1 MKILCLSGSATTEG
15 RPQPIP
21 FSLGESG
28 RGRTLTRV
36 EVSSAPGKIPEGPP
50 PSGPEV
56 PWASAPQFPQKYDE
70 RTHAWI
76 SDSDPTKVAEY
87 QTAKA
92 KYEAYTAY
100 EARKKA
106 CEAYTYDVDYL
117 VPARPQAG
125 GSVFLLKAGTVRP
138 AQRGVLVRIS
148 TRGCYTKGSCGSIE
162 LVWGEATKVAEGT
175 WAEGDA
181 GRVAGGPDALW
192 HVPGAAFFRV
202 VLQGGSNKGWG
213 GRCVVVTKDGRVW
226 MGKTTDLAALVTADE
241 RPDLSE
247 VVRAMLA
254 VTTTTPPSTSNYDPS
269 AGEYRQTVVEWYQ
282 ILRDAV
288 TAADALEAE
297 PPADS
302 EGIEHYFLHEPSD
315 WPALLKTF
323 GLTLPGGQTMPQ
335 GVDRVQAG
343 CLMPGAMSMV
353 YLSCGPGG
361 GKRYRLSDVTCVGVR
376 VLGAIRERPYNR
388 EEILAI
394 VEDAE
399 RWSVSW
405 TESKDGQQIGA
416 YRADASGVT
425 ETRPDGTTDL
435 RKWG

>member
-36 EVSSAPGKIPEGPP
+36 EVSSAPGKIPDSPP
-50 PSGPEV
+50 PAGPEV
-56 PWASAPQFPQKYDE
+56 PWASAPQSPQKYDE
-70 RTHAWI
+70 RIRTWI
-76 SDSDPTKVAEY
+76 ADSDPTKAAEY
-87 QTAKA
+87 RAAKA
-92 KYEAYTAY
+92 KHEAYAAY

-106 CEAYTYDVDYL
+106 CESYAYDVDYL

-125 GSVFLLKAGTVRP
+125 GTAFLLKAGTVRP
-138 AQRGVLVRIS
+138 AQRGVLIRLN
-148 TRGCYTKGSCGSIE
+148 TAGAYTKGSCGSIE

-192 HVPGAAFFRV
+192 HVPGAAFFRA

-213 GRCVVVTKDGRVW
+213 GRYVVVTKDGKVW

-254 VTTTTPPSTSNYDPS
+254 ATTAAPPTRCRVVV
-269 AGEYRQTVVEWYQ
+269 AGAEYRQTVVEWYQ

-288 TAADALEAE
+288 AAADALEAE
-297 PPADS
+297 LPADS

-323 GLTLPGGQTMPQ
+323 GLTLPGGQTVPQ

-353 YLSCGPGG
+353 YLSVGPGG
-361 GKRYRLSDVTCVGVR
+361 GKRYSLSDVTCTGVR
-376 VLGAIRERPYNR
+376 VLGRICERPYNR

-399 RWSVSW
+399 GWSIAW
-405 TESKDGQQIGA
+405 TESKDGQQTGA
-416 YRADASGVT
+416 YRAGPDGVT
-425 ETRPDGTTDL
+425 ETRPDGTADL

>member
-1 MKILCLSGSATTEG
+1 MKILCLSGSTTTEG

-28 RGRTLTRV
+28 RGRTLTCV

-50 PSGPEV
+50 PAGPEV
-56 PWASAPQFPQKYDE
+56 SWVSAPQLPQKYDE

-87 QTAKA
+87 EAAKT
-92 KYEAYTAY
+92 KHEAYTAY

-106 CEAYTYDVDYL
+106 CESYAYDVDYL

-125 GSVFLLKAGTVRP
+125 GTAFLLKAGTVRP

-181 GRVAGGPDALW
+181 GRVAAGPDALW

-213 GRCVVVTKDGRVW
+213 GRCVVVTSAGKVW

-254 VTTTTPPSTSNYDPS
+254 ATTTAPPSTSNYDPS

-288 TAADALEAE
+288 AAADALEAE
-297 PPADS
+297 PPQTARGS
-302 EGIEHYFLHEPSD
+302 NTTSCTS
-315 WPALLKTF
+315 PAT
-323 GLTLPGGQTMPQ
+323 
-335 GVDRVQAG
+335 
-343 CLMPGAMSMV
+343 
-353 YLSCGPGG
+353 GP
-361 GKRYRLSDVTCVGVR
+361 RC
-376 VLGAIRERPYNR
+376 
-388 EEILAI
+388 
-394 VEDAE
+394 
-399 RWSVSW
+399 
-405 TESKDGQQIGA
+405 
-416 YRADASGVT
+416 
-425 ETRPDGTTDL
+425 
-435 RKWG
+435 